1 MSNCSSRVL
10 YFRSLSF
17 CTLPLEPPSFLKKVD
32 PSYLLTPGESAHL
45 QCKIKGSPEIQVTW
59 FKNNK
64 EIRESDTHKISF
76 ANNVAGL
83 DISNVKVD
91 DSGSYS
97 CEAVNDA
104 GSDSCSTEI
113 VVKGWFLSTWSI
125 VFWGCS
131 VLHVIPPLLTLY

>member
-1 MSNCSSRVL
+1 M
-10 YFRSLSF
+10 
-17 CTLPLEPPSFLKKVD
+17 
-32 PSYLLTPGESAHL
+32 
-45 QCKIKGSPEIQVTW
+45 TW

-113 VVKGWFLSTWSI
+113 VVKGWFISPWPI
-125 VFWGCS
+125 VFWGYS
-131 VLHVIPPLLTLY
+131 FLYAYHLLLTLY